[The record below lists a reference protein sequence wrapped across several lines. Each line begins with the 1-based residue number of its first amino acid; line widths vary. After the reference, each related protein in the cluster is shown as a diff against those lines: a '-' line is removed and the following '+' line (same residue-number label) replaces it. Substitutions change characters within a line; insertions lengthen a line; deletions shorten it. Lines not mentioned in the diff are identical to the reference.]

1 MLQSGRIVFSKMD
14 EVIYGRP
21 AAEAAAELVQRHGAE
36 RVFVMASGTLNRETD
51 EIEKLRRALGNKCV
65 GTFDKMPAHSP
76 RAAVIAAANQARDF
90 FLWHTIGN
98 ATTRITYNIVGSRPR
113 SRAT

>member
-36 RVFVMASGTLNRETD
+36 RCT
-51 EIEKLRRALGNKCV
+51 
-65 GTFDKMPAHSP
+65 
-76 RAAVIAAANQARDF
+76 
-90 FLWHTIGN
+90 
-98 ATTRITYNIVGSRPR
+98 
-113 SRAT
+113 